1 MSVSPISSSS
11 RFSPAASSTPPS
23 PREGTEIPKIQ
34 TVSHKSLKIAIF
46 KSLKNHSEFFK
57 SEKVEENPT
66 TEALK
71 NTATVLA
78 QVIILHRKKSSENV
92 RMSKSLTHLPFT
104 FRFRKK
110 TNGKITFF
118 VEGGNS
124 TQLGEGSFKKVKKC
138 FRVDID
144 KKLNLKVKLY
154 TVQKIKPNKE
164 DLNSN
169 NTKLETIKDS
179 ILIFRE
185 IYKDHKEYNSHKPS
199 HIGPKMILE
208 SYTEQNKY
216 ERLEIFQPYMESTL
230 QDRTLSTSQKLKI
243 LIDVADGISRVHQKG
258 YVHRDV
264 KKPNISVDAD
274 KTGYL
279 NDFDLVILDGDERN
293 PRPYYAWD
301 HLAEAGTFTRNCDIY
316 GLAFAAVDAILP
328 NFFQLIPE
336 GYNSKTIMDE
346 CLQTPGVTK
355 LLLNALGNAPQHPN
369 YNLFDAWAELNPNK
383 TPQDVV
389 NKLDELFFIEKKILE
404 IFVREFKQSKSLEEL
419 VRILTDDPRYKGLS
433 PSYIRQI
440 AIDAQN
446 LTTAKMLKKEF
457 QALLESIEPEITT
470 AIPAENK
477 TLTKSEEDEVSLGNS
492 APKSSDL
499 EDPTSPAETADKTI
513 ELE

>member
-66 TEALK
+66 TKQLK
-71 NTATVLA
+71 KTATVLA
-78 QVIILHRKKSSENV
+78 KVIILHREKSSENV

-279 NDFDLVILDGDERN
+279 NDFDLVTPDGGEGE
-293 PRPYYAWD
+293 PRTYKAWD
-301 HLAEAGTFTRNCDIY
+301 HLAEAGTFRSNCDIY

-336 GYNSKTIMDE
+336 GYKSKTVLDE
-346 CLQTPGVTK
+346 WLQNLGETQ
-355 LLLNALGNAPQHPN
+355 LLLNALENAPQHPN
-369 YNLFDAWAELNPNK
+369 YDDFDEWVESNPNK
-383 TPQDVV
+383 TLQDVE
-389 NKLDELFFIEKKILE
+389 NKLDELFFIEKKIVE
-404 IFVREFKQSKSLEEL
+404 IFVREFNNSKRLAEKIRTFTTHLRYSHLSSSDIWEN
-419 VRILTDDPRYKGLS
+419 VRITE
-433 PSYIRQI
+433 I
-440 AIDAQN
+440 
-446 LTTAKMLKKEF
+446 LTTAEGLKKEF
-457 QALLESIEPEITT
+457 QELLESIEREITT

-492 APKSSDL
+492 ASESSDL
-499 EDPTSPAETADKTI
+499 EEPTSPAETADKTI